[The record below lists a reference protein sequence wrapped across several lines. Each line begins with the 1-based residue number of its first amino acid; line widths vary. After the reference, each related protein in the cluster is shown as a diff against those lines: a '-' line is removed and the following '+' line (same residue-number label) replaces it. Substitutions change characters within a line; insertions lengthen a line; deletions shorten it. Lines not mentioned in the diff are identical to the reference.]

1 MMFALLVNGIVPGAD
16 NVWTPWTALIL
27 RKEPEFGFKKVAMVK
42 HRGSI
47 SAYTSDFVPM
57 PVEIKVSYE

>member
-1 MMFALLVNGIVPGAD
+1 MLAMHVNGMVPGAD

-27 RKEPEFGFKKVAMVK
+27 RKEPEFGFKKVAMVT

-47 SAYTSDFVPM
+47 SAYTSDFVPK
-57 PVEIKVSYE
+57 PVEIKVSNE